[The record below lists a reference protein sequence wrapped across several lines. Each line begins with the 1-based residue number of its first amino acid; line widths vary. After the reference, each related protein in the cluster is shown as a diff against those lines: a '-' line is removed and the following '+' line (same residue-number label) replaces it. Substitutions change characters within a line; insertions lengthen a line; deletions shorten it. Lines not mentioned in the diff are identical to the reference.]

1 MALSAVAF
9 GWVLSTSIFN
19 AWDWTGEV
27 GTLIVLVAYVLAT
40 IGAARMLPRT
50 DVPTWQIIIPIVT
63 VAVLGYTIFRNVIP
77 YPSGDGFWLPIAAG
91 VWVAIAL
98 AAVVFVSAWSPRSAR
113 NWPGSRA
120 CRSRGAPSRRLSTAN
135 GCGPPTLAPACAGGL
150 SQGRP
155 DAR

>member
-40 IGAARMLPRT
+40 IGAARMLRT
-50 DVPTWQIIIPIVT
+50 TTVPKWQIAIPIVT
-63 VAVLGYTIFRNVIP
+63 VLVLGYTIFRNVIP

-98 AAVVFVSAWSPRSAR
+98 AAVVFV
-113 NWPGSRA
+113 PGLVRRIGTELASE
-120 CRSRGAPSRRLSTAN
+120 RGLQV
-135 GCGPPTLAPACAGGL
+135 AGGVADN
-150 SQGRP
+150 G
-155 DAR
+155 